1 MPEAPAWK
9 FRKLIQDLAQTVP
22 VDLTLTGRVITG
34 VERDGLDD
42 GYVTI
47 RDGKIAGLGPAAEL
61 TSTGDDDAMVVATD
75 GTILPGLINSHAHLA
90 WDGIH
95 DLAAQSLDDPP
106 EISAYKA
113 ASNMLVCLRSGIT
126 TLRDLGMNTSN
137 VFAKQAVEQ
146 GIFAGPRLLIC
157 GEALTQTGGHTY
169 WCCREVTGADETR
182 RAVREQVQNGADL
195 IKIMMCHDRLEF
207 TDEELKTIVDE
218 AHVQGIPVTAH
229 ATFDAAIARAV
240 EFGVDVIE
248 HGGSMSDETIA
259 RLVEKGVPIVTT
271 FAPVVMQSQPEIAR
285 RYNIPEWKI
294 EERQRAVADESRY
307 DGLVRAAKAGVR
319 ICFGTD
325 AGSPAV
331 RHDTVA
337 PELEFM
343 VSVGVVEDNFG
354 AIMSATREAA
364 IMNGLDDVIGTLEAG
379 KEADVI
385 VVDGDPVADL
395 KALADVRMTFVRG
408 CLMYHRPE
416 HGG

>member
-9 FRKLIQDLAQTVP
+9 FRKLLQDLARRDAVSL
-22 VDLTLTGRVITG
+22 VLTGRVITG
-34 VERDGLDD
+34 VGREVIED

-47 RDGKIAGLGPAAEL
+47 EGGAITGVGPERDPAAAADDGLDVVE
-61 TSTGDDDAMVVATD
+61 TS

-95 DLAAQSLDDPP
+95 DLAAQSLDDAP
-106 EISAYKA
+106 EISAYKS
-113 ASNMLVCLRSGIT
+113 ASNMLTCLRSGIT

-137 VFAKQAVEQ
+137 VFAKQAVAQ
-146 GIFAGPRLLIC
+146 GIFPGPRLLIC

-169 WCCREVTGADETR
+169 WCCREVTGPDEMR
-182 RAVREQVQNGADL
+182 RAVREQVQHGADL

-207 TDEELKTIVDE
+207 TDDELHAVVDE
-218 AHVQGIPVTAH
+218 AHRQGLPVTAH

-240 EFGVDVIE
+240 EFGIDVIE
-248 HGGSMSDETIA
+248 HGGSMSDETIEL
-259 RLVEKGVPIVTT
+259 LVSKNVPIVTT
-271 FAPVVMQSQPEIAR
+271 FSPVVMQSKPEVAR
-285 RYNIPEWKI
+285 EYNIPVWKI
-294 EERQRAVADESRY
+294 EERQAAIADGSRY
-307 DGLVRAAKAGVR
+307 DGLVRAARAGVR

-331 RHDTVA
+331 RHDTVV

-364 IMNGLDDVIGTLEAG
+364 AMNGLDDVVGTLEVG

-395 KALADVRMTFVRG
+395 SALAHVQMTFVRG
-408 CLMYHRPE
+408 CLMFSR
-416 HGG
+416 